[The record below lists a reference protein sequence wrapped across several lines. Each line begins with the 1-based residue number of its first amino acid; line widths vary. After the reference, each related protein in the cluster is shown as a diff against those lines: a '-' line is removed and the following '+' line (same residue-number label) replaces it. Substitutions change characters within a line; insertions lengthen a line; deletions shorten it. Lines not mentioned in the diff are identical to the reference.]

1 MKLRATRWVSIVRA
15 ASVKKALVGV
25 AAEAYELVEVHGAL
39 IRFNLINLESAVGY
53 QFFTAEAQK
62 SQRNAEPCM
71 WEDRKFGKTMELL
84 GSPNG

>member
-1 MKLRATRWVSIVRA
+1 VITGRLEAMGDGA
-15 ASVKKALVGV
+15 A
-25 AAEAYELVEVHGAL
+25 
-39 IRFNLINLESAVGY
+39 IILESAVGY

>member
-1 MKLRATRWVSIVRA
+1 MDGIGFVPIYGVDSAFLPVKLNT
-15 ASVKKALVGV
+15 
-25 AAEAYELVEVHGAL
+25 
-39 IRFNLINLESAVGY
+39 AVGY

>member
-1 MKLRATRWVSIVRA
+1 MDGFGFVPIY
-15 ASVKKALVGV
+15 GV
-25 AAEAYELVEVHGAL
+25 DSAFLPV
-39 IRFNLINLESAVGY
+39 NLNTAVGY